1 MENGGLPI
9 SLALIM
15 ITIVVLVFSMAGLVT
30 FLVLR
35 GWSHLLR
42 LRRKEDDMGGFASL
56 GINLPLLVVFI
67 INFII
72 LFVLLRI
79 FLYNPVLKMLDERAK
94 RTKEGMEFA
103 EATKKEYEQAK
114 SEIQKQIEKGRQEA
128 QAIIAQALQTGE
140 KLKGESREEATKQA
154 QVILDRTRGE
164 LESEREKIVDVL
176 RKEFVDIAIS
186 AAEKV
191 IKETLD
197 KEKHRRLIEETLQ
210 QSAVLKKSR

>member
-1 MENGGLPI
+1 
-9 SLALIM
+9 
-15 ITIVVLVFSMAGLVT
+15 
-30 FLVLR
+30 
-35 GWSHLLR
+35 
-42 LRRKEDDMGGFASL
+42 MGGFASL

-79 FLYNPVLKMLDERAK
+79 FLYKPVLKMLDERSK
-94 RTKEGMEFA
+94 RTKEGMELA

-128 QAIIAQALQTGE
+128 QAIIAQTIQVGE
-140 KLKGESREEATKQA
+140 RLKEESRQEATKQA
-154 QVILDRTRGE
+154 QVIVDRTRAE
-164 LESEREKIVDVL
+164 LEAERDKIVENL
-176 RKEFVDIAIS
+176 RREFVDIAIS

-197 KEKHRRLIEETLQ
+197 KEKHRKLIEETLQ
-210 QSAVLKKSR
+210 ESVVLKKN